1 MRRTSIVLAALFCA
15 LAPAAVQATP
25 ASVETK
31 QSVCIPIII
40 EIDGEQVV
48 GLLCIPQGGVL

>member
-1 MRRTSIVLAALFCA
+1 MKRTSIVLAALFSA

-25 ASVETK
+25 APVETK
-31 QSVCIPIII
+31 QSICIPVII
-40 EIDGEQVV
+40 EIDGEQFV